1 MTALPITEF
10 GFELS
15 KQPFWDSKTCSLPTS
30 CPCGSK
36 FDIQHSMSYKK
47 GVFICIR
54 HNDLR
59 DQTANVMSEVRKDTE
74 TEPKLTPLYGE
85 ELQDRTSNN
94 SNKERVDIGTRGF
107 WEQGQQAFYGLWVF
121 DPIACRYRNES
132 L

>member
-1 MTALPITEF
+1 
-10 GFELS
+10 
-15 KQPFWDSKTCSLPTS
+15 
-30 CPCGSK
+30 
-36 FDIQHSMSYKK
+36 MSYKK